1 MYRKYGEIKGKMY
14 ELLINKHLKTN
25 LKHEAFLILCES
37 EIQSISALSNL
48 FREITDLDLA
58 T

>member
-1 MYRKYGEIKGKMY
+1 MY
-14 ELLINKHLKTN
+14 ELLINKHLRTN